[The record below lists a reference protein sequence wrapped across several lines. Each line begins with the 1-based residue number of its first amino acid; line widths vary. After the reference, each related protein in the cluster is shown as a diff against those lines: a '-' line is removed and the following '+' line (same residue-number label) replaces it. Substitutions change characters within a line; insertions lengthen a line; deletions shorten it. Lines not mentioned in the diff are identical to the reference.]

1 MEDHTVPGI
10 LQFGF
15 HSHTTALLAGA
26 RTVTHDYETASPPL
40 PPPPC
45 PSLSRHI
52 LAMHALVRR
61 FKDT

>member
-40 PPPPC
+40 PPPP
-45 PSLSRHI
+45 SQY
-52 LAMHALVRR
+52 
-61 FKDT
+61 